1 MNKSSNT
8 EVNQPVEMTP
18 FVINYYGRLG
28 RRRLHFVNLIMPAA
42 TQWLD
47 PFPWSMDSPLLY
59 MSGRE
64 WKQIGCHLSQML
76 LIMCCLCYFDVC
88 LVSQDHIGLYTSW
101 ACVHELES
109 SRVVARKRC
118 CNYYYTLPR
127 GKRSYHCILMCVEPT
142 YILDMMFVI
151 DLGRFWV
158 SLGSDKLVHSP
169 VALSCTHFSMFSH
182 ATKA

>member
-1 MNKSSNT
+1 
-8 EVNQPVEMTP
+8 MTP

-59 MSGRE
+59 YVRKEMKANWMS
-64 WKQIGCHLSQML
+64 LVANVVDYVLLML
-76 LIMCCLCYFDVC
+76 FWRVFGKPRLHRTVYLMSLCAWTGVLASRGSEAVLQLFLYVASRKKVVSLYSYVCWTNIHIRYDVC
-88 LVSQDHIGLYTSW
+88 DWFRTFL
-101 ACVHELES
+101 
-109 SRVVARKRC
+109 
-118 CNYYYTLPR
+118 
-127 GKRSYHCILMCVEPT
+127 
-142 YILDMMFVI
+142 
-151 DLGRFWV
+151 V

-169 VALSCTHFSMFSH
+169 VPLSSTHFSMFSH